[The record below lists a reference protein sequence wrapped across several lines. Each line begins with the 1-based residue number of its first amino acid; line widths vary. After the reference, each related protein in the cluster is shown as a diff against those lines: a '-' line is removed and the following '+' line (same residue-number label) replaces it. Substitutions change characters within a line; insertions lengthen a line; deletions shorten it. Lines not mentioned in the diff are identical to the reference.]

1 MTFFDVFNGD
11 ADGICA
17 LHQLRLAQPRDA
29 VLVTGVKRDTALLQR
44 LIAAPGDDVTVLD
57 IPLDRNRGALLALL
71 QTGVQVR
78 YFDHHH
84 ASSPLPQHPLLQIEI
99 DVSSAVCTSIIVD
112 RLLGGRYRSWAVVAA
127 FGDNLLAAAA
137 RLASTL
143 SVPAATVA
151 AWRDLGECLNYN
163 AYGGSESDLVC
174 SPAELYRT
182 LAPYEDAQ
190 QFIEQEPVLAR
201 IRAARTADMV
211 QALACA
217 PEIDTAGVTLHQL
230 PDAAWARRVIG
241 SFANH
246 LATSDWKRA
255 HAVLVPYADA
265 SFSLSLRVPQIAGIS
280 AAAFCRRFGGGG
292 RRIAGGC
299 DGLPPEELPR
309 VSDELIRSYP
319 MSSSQDES

>member
-44 LIAAPGDDVTVLD
+44 IAAVPGDHVTVLD
-57 IPLDRNRGALLALL
+57 ISLDRNRGALLALL
-71 QTGVQVR
+71 QAGVQVR

-84 ASSPLPQHPLLQIEI
+84 ASGPLPQHPLLQIEI
-99 DVSSAVCTSIIVD
+99 DISPEVCTSVIVD
-112 RLLGGRYRSWAVVAA
+112 RMLGGRYRSWAVVAA
-127 FGDNLLAAAA
+127 FGDNLVAAAA

-143 SVPAATVA
+143 SAPAATVA

-174 SPAELYRT
+174 PPVELYRM
-182 LAPYEDAQ
+182 LVPYEDAE
-190 QFIEQEPVLAR
+190 QFIAQEPVLAH
-201 IRAARTADMV
+201 IRQARAEDMA

-217 PEIDTAGVTLHQL
+217 PEIDAAGVTLHRL
-230 PDAAWARRVIG
+230 PDTAWARRVIG

-246 LATSDWKRA
+246 LATSDRKRA
-255 HAVLVPYADA
+255 HAVLVPYPDA
-265 SFSLSLRVPQIAGIS
+265 GFSLSLRTPQTGGIS

-292 RRIAGGC
+292 REIAGGC
-299 DGLPPEELPR
+299 DDLPPEELPR
-309 VSDELIRSYP
+309 ITEELIRSFP
-319 MSSSQDES
+319 ASSPQDKS